1 MTPLLDASY
10 VLPLRWTRPQPIDE
24 LTRYLTWLTTQ
35 LDEVVVVDGSPA
47 EIFDAHH
54 ARWAPSITHIK
65 PDPAHRCL
73 NGKVQGVHTGI
84 GRAAHDRVVVADD
97 DVRYDEAALRRV
109 VGRLERD
116 DLVWPQNYFDPA
128 PWHARWDTARTL
140 LNRVTGGD
148 FPGTAAIRRST
159 FERAGGY
166 DGDVLWENLELLRT
180 VDAAGGTIAVMPDC
194 YVRRLPPTASHFRSQ
209 RVRQA
214 YDEFA
219 RPARLAITLA
229 VLPASLL
236 ALRRNPRALVAAIG
250 TTVALGR
257 GRTPAR
263 RRTRGLRGVRISA
276 RAGVGSRTGG
286 LRMARSRAARPSRRG
301 RICRPRPPARRDA
314 APRPPPATGAR
325 PRRDALSF
333 RRETRGFSARAREGP
348 GTGRA
353 PRGWRAPRRS

>member
-250 TTVALGR
+250 TTVALAEAG
-257 GRTPAR
+257 R
-263 RRTRGLRGVRISA
+263 RRAGGRAVFGASASLLAPAWVLERAACAWLAVALRAPVT
-276 RAGVGSRTGG
+276 AGSDMQATS
-286 LRMARSRAARPSRRG
+286 SRAPRRRAASSAG
-301 RICRPRPPARRDA
+301 DYAHAVRRDA
-314 APRPPPATGAR
+314 LSAPPPATGAC
-325 PRRDALSF
+325 PRRDALS
-333 RRETRGFSARAREGP
+333 RLA
-348 GTGRA
+348 
-353 PRGWRAPRRS
+353 